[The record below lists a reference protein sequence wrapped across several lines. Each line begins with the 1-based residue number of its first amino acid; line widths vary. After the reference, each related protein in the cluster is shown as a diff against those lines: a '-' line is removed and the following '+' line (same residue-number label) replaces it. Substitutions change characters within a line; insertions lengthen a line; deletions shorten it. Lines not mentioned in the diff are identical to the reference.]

1 MFMTPL
7 QKNRFYFLIGVLL
20 LASSIVVLIISAF
33 YTQISFFI
41 TPTSLKKEYVGRIV
55 RLGGYVQKGSFKD
68 LGVGY
73 TFNVTDDVT
82 QVSVSFKGPL
92 PPLFKEGQGVVL
104 EGTYQDDNI
113 FYATQVFAK
122 HDETYM
128 PQSVVQELKEKGQWK
143 KSY

>member
-1 MFMTPL
+1 M
-7 QKNRFYFLIGVLL
+7 GVLL
-20 LASSIVVLIISAF
+20 LAISVVILVISAF

-41 TPTSLKKEYVGRIV
+41 TPTTLINEHIGRVV
-55 RLGGYVQKGSFKD
+55 RLGGYVQKDSFKEEQNT
-68 LGVGY
+68 Y
-73 TFNVTDDVT
+73 RFIVTDDVK
-82 QVSVSFKGPL
+82 QVSVSFNGIL

-104 EGTYQDDNI
+104 EGIYKKDHI

-128 PQSVVQELKEKGQWK
+128 PQSVVQKLKEKGQWK

>member
-1 MFMTPL
+1 MTIL
-7 QKNRFYFLIGVLL
+7 QKNRLYFLLGLL
-20 LASSIVVLIISAF
+20 LLTTSIVILIVSAF

-41 TPTSLKKEYVGRIV
+41 TPTTLKSEHIGRV
-55 RLGGYVQKGSFKD
+55 LRLGGYVEKDSFKEIE
-68 LGVGY
+68 
-73 TFNVTDDVT
+73 DVYRFT
-82 QVSVSFKGPL
+82 VSDETEHVKVSFKGPL

-104 EGTYQDDNI
+104 EGIYQKDDI

>member
-1 MFMTPL
+1 MITL
-7 QKNRFYFLIGVLL
+7 QKNRFYFLIGILL
-20 LASSIVVLIISAF
+20 LSSSIVVLIISAF

-41 TPTSLKKEYVGRIV
+41 TPTTLEKNYVGRIV
-55 RLGGYVQKGSFKD
+55 RLGGYVQKGTFKD
-68 LGVGY
+68 LGAEYVF
-73 TFNVTDDVT
+73 TVTDDIAHV
-82 QVSVSFKGPL
+82 QVSFKGGL

-113 FYATQVFAK
+113 FHATQVFAK

-128 PQSVVQELKEKGQWK
+128 PQSVVQKLKEKGQWK